1 MSETMKMIVNMRK
14 ESGLLTAEQEQ
25 ALGARRM
32 AGGADGAKARE
43 EMIKANLGLV
53 AYCAKDYEGR
63 GVEEEDLL
71 AMGITGLI
79 RAVDR
84 FDYTKG
90 YRFSTFAVNWIR
102 QAILRGMKDSDKTIR
117 LPEYMA
123 TNIARIRR
131 EAERIKQKTGSE
143 ATLEELS
150 EATGMDQKKIR
161 LCMEYGTRNTVSL
174 DAVVGEDGD
183 TSRGELIADEKATNP
198 EKAVLDEGING
209 AIRTVLTML
218 PEKEAAV
225 LTMRY
230 GLDGNEPM
238 TLEQVA
244 KHPQF
249 GLTRERIRQIENR
262 AINRIRHS
270 YKMKEQLCEYAS

>member
-174 DAVVGEDGD
+174 DAVVGVDGD

>member
-102 QAILRGMKDSDKTIR
+102 QAILRGLKDSDKTIR

>member
-161 LCMEYGTRNTVSL
+161 LCMEYDTRNTISL

-262 AINRIRHS
+262 AIIQDLTIPLRV
-270 YKMKEQLCEYAS
+270 

>member
-84 FDYTKG
+84 FDYTRG

-161 LCMEYGTRNTVSL
+161 LCMEYGTQNTVSL

-230 GLDGNEPM
+230 GLDGREPM

>member
-150 EATGMDQKKIR
+150 EVTGMDQKKIR
-161 LCMEYGTRNTVSL
+161 LCLEYGTRNTVSL

>member
-32 AGGADGAKARE
+32 AGGVDGAKARE

-161 LCMEYGTRNTVSL
+161 LCLEYGTRNTVSL

-198 EKAVLDEGING
+198 EKAVLDKGING

>member
-174 DAVVGEDGD
+174 DAVAGEDGD

>member
-198 EKAVLDEGING
+198 EKAVLDEGISG

>member
-102 QAILRGMKDSDKTIR
+102 QAILR
-117 LPEYMA
+117 
-123 TNIARIRR
+123 
-131 EAERIKQKTGSE
+131 
-143 ATLEELS
+143 
-150 EATGMDQKKIR
+150 
-161 LCMEYGTRNTVSL
+161 
-174 DAVVGEDGD
+174 
-183 TSRGELIADEKATNP
+183 
-198 EKAVLDEGING
+198 
-209 AIRTVLTML
+209 
-218 PEKEAAV
+218 
-225 LTMRY
+225 
-230 GLDGNEPM
+230 
-238 TLEQVA
+238 
-244 KHPQF
+244 
-249 GLTRERIRQIENR
+249 
-262 AINRIRHS
+262 
-270 YKMKEQLCEYAS
+270 

>member
-84 FDYTKG
+84 FDYTRG

-161 LCMEYGTRNTVSL
+161 LCMEYGTQNTVSL

-230 GLDGNEPM
+230 GLDGSEPM

>member
-183 TSRGELIADEKATNP
+183 TYRGELIADEKATNP

>member
-1 MSETMKMIVNMRK
+1 
-14 ESGLLTAEQEQ
+14 
-25 ALGARRM
+25 
-32 AGGADGAKARE
+32 
-43 EMIKANLGLV
+43 
-53 AYCAKDYEGR
+53 
-63 GVEEEDLL
+63 
-71 AMGITGLI
+71 
-79 RAVDR
+79 
-84 FDYTKG
+84 
-90 YRFSTFAVNWIR
+90 
-102 QAILRGMKDSDKTIR
+102 MKDSDKTIR

>member
-161 LCMEYGTRNTVSL
+161 LCLEYGTRNTVSL

-198 EKAVLDEGING
+198 EKAVLDKGING

>member
-161 LCMEYGTRNTVSL
+161 LCMEYGTRNTISL

>member
-32 AGGADGAKARE
+32 AGGVDGAKARE

-198 EKAVLDEGING
+198 EKAVLDKGING

>member
-117 LPEYMA
+117 LPAYMA

-161 LCMEYGTRNTVSL
+161 LW
-174 DAVVGEDGD
+174 
-183 TSRGELIADEKATNP
+183 IW
-198 EKAVLDEGING
+198 
-209 AIRTVLTML
+209 
-218 PEKEAAV
+218 
-225 LTMRY
+225 
-230 GLDGNEPM
+230 
-238 TLEQVA
+238 
-244 KHPQF
+244 
-249 GLTRERIRQIENR
+249 
-262 AINRIRHS
+262 
-270 YKMKEQLCEYAS
+270 

>member
-1 MSETMKMIVNMRK
+1 MSETMKMIANMRRQT
-14 ESGLLTAEQEQ
+14 GLLDAEQEQ
-25 ALGARRM
+25 QLGARM
-32 AGGADGAKARE
+32 AAGGADGARARE
-43 EMIKANLGLV
+43 EMINANLGLV
-53 AYCAKDYEGR
+53 AYCVNDYKKY

-71 AMGITGLI
+71 TMGITGLI
-79 RAVDR
+79 RAVDK
-84 FDYTKG
+84 FDYTMG

-102 QAILRGMKDSDKTIR
+102 QAIFRGMKESDKSIR

-123 TNIARIRR
+123 SNIAKIRR
-131 EAERIKQKTGSE
+131 EADRIKQQTGTE
-143 ATLEELS
+143 ATLEDLVRT
-150 EATGMDQKKIR
+150 TGMSEKKIR
-161 LCMEYGTRNTVSL
+161 QCQEYGARNMVSL
-174 DAVVGEDGD
+174 DDFVGDEGD
-183 TSRGELIADEKATNP
+183 TTRNELIADETATNP
-198 EKAVLDEGING
+198 EKAVLDEGIAG
-209 AIRTVLTML
+209 AVRAVLTML

>member
-1 MSETMKMIVNMRK
+1 MSETMKMIANMRRQT
-14 ESGLLTAEQEQ
+14 GLLDAEQEQ
-25 ALGARRM
+25 QLGARM
-32 AGGADGAKARE
+32 AAGGADGARARE
-43 EMIKANLGLV
+43 EMINANLGLV
-53 AYCAKDYEGR
+53 AFCVNDYKKY

-71 AMGITGLI
+71 TMGITGLI
-79 RAVDR
+79 RAVDK
-84 FDYTKG
+84 FDYTMG

-102 QAILRGMKDSDKTIR
+102 QAIFRGMKESDKTIR

-123 TNIARIRR
+123 SNIAKIRR
-131 EAERIKQKTGSE
+131 EADRIKQQTGTE
-143 ATLEELS
+143 AMLEDLVRT
-150 EATGMDQKKIR
+150 TGMSEKKIR
-161 LCMEYGTRNTVSL
+161 QCQEYGARNMVSL
-174 DAVVGEDGD
+174 DDFVG
-183 TSRGELIADEKATNP
+183 DETATNP
-198 EKAVLDEGING
+198 EKAVLDEGIAG
-209 AIRTVLTML
+209 AVRAVLTML

-244 KHPQF
+244 KHQQF